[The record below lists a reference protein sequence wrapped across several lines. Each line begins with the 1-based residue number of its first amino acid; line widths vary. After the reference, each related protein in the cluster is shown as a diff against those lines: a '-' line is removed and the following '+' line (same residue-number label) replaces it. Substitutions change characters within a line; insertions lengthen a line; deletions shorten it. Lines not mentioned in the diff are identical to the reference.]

1 MSQLNILHTAVAVT
15 AARPRTNG
23 TMSQPATA
31 AAAAEVLLSDFRAT
45 AGRLTLDERRTL
57 VAQALLLFEANYV
70 HLPLKMSIHAANP
83 VQRLR
88 LLVDRLRYATATDL
102 DDETDFHRE
111 MLSVFMSVRD
121 LHTNYLLP
129 APYQG
134 QVAFLPFLVEEF
146 FENGAPRYLVTR
158 MRVGFAAAPFG
169 PGVEIVRWNGVPI
182 ADAVMLNGNR
192 FAGSN
197 LEARR
202 ARGIETLTVRPLTTN
217 LPPDEDRVIV
227 DYRTADG
234 AEHELRVPWH
244 VLQPAPTSDVT
255 STAGDAD
262 INWGVDVEVQLC
274 REAKKQL
281 FAPHVVEAEAQI
293 AAADAVAPTGLASRL
308 PSVIEA
314 RAVDTAGGRFG
325 YVRLRTFAVDDAA
338 LLSEFS
344 RLIDL
349 LPDTGLILDVRGNGG
364 GLIWASERLLQLLT
378 PRRIQPEPFQFR
390 NTPRNLAIC
399 EVDPRLHQWAPS
411 IRDAVRTQAV
421 YSRGF
426 SVTTSDQANDIGQR
440 YHGPVVLIT
449 DALCYSATD
458 MFAAGFQDH
467 AIGVILGVH
476 RQTGAGGANVWRH
489 TEELVPYGDP
499 YTPLPQ
505 GAGMRVS
512 IRRCLRV
519 GDAAGAVV
527 EDFGVS
533 PDAYHPLTRAD
544 LLRSNVD
551 LIESAATLLAGMP
564 RRRLEV
570 AARRRDGDGLA
581 LTVRTLGI
589 SRLDVYDRQRPLGSV
604 DVADGETELRVSVTA
619 DAALELRGFDDGAL
633 VAARRLH

>member
-1 MSQLNILHTAVAVT
+1 MSKLNVMHTAVSVT

-23 TMSQPATA
+23 TMYRASTTA
-31 AAAAEVLLSDFRAT
+31 LAAELLLSDFRAT
-45 AGRLTLDERRTL
+45 ASRLTLDERRTL
-57 VAQALLLFEANYV
+57 VEQALLLFEANYV
-70 HLPLKMSIHAANP
+70 HLPLKMSMHAANP

-88 LLVDRLRYATATDL
+88 LLIDRLRYATATDL

-111 MLSVFMSVRD
+111 MLSIFMSVRD

-129 APYQG
+129 VPYQEK
-134 QVAFLPFLVEEF
+134 VAFLPFLVEEF
-146 FENGAPRYLVTR
+146 FEDGSPHYLVTR
-158 MRVGFAAAPFG
+158 VRVGFTAAPFE

-217 LPPDEDRVIV
+217 LPPDENRVII
-227 DYRTADG
+227 DYLTADG
-234 AEHELRVPWH
+234 AEHELRVPWR
-244 VLQPAPTSDVT
+244 VLQPAPNSDVT
-255 STAGDAD
+255 PTVGDAD

-274 REAKKQL
+274 REAKKHL
-281 FAPHVVEAEAQI
+281 FAPHVVEAEAQM
-293 AAADAVAPTGLASRL
+293 AAAEAAMPTGLTSRL

-314 RAVDTAGGRFG
+314 RAVDTAAGRFG
-325 YVRLRTFAVDDAA
+325 YVRLRTFAVNDTA
-338 LLSEFS
+338 LLNEFS
-344 RLIDL
+344 RLVDL
-349 LPDTGLILDVRGNGG
+349 LPDDGLIIDVRGNGG

-378 PRRIQPEPFQFR
+378 PQRIQPEPFQFR
-390 NTPRNLAIC
+390 NTPRNLALC
-399 EVDPRLHQWAPS
+399 EMDSRLRQWAPS

-426 SVTTSDQANDIGQR
+426 PVTTEQQANDIGQR
-440 YHGPVVLIT
+440 YHGPVVLVT

-489 TEELVPYGDP
+489 TGFIPYGDP
-499 YTPLPQ
+499 YTPLPR
-505 GAGMRVS
+505 GSGMRVS

-551 LIESAATLLAGMP
+551 LIERAAALLAGMP

-570 AARRRDGDGLA
+570 ATRNRDDNTLA

-604 DVADGETELRVSVTA
+604 DVEDGETELHVTA
-619 DAALELRGFDDGAL
+619 TANIAVELRGFDNGAL
-633 VAARRLH
+633 VAVRRLH